1 MSLSLT
7 DSDFSLQGDA
17 ALFPQMAMANH
28 SCRPNAEFV
37 DRTDIG
43 QQLLVVIYV
52 IEAGEEISINYMPME
67 DEGTDTKEVRQ
78 EFLRRFYGFMCC
90 CQACT
95 LQVSYTVI
103 RKKLFII
110 SKSFQD
116 EKLKEDELVRET
128 IKELQAVDRDKLDI
142 SELEEFLKLIYQIHG
157 KLSFALTIFETLHE

>member
-7 DSDFSLQGDA
+7 DSDLSLQGDA

-78 EFLRRFYGFMCC
+78 EFLRRFYGFQCC
-90 CQACT
+90 CKACT
-95 LQVSYTVI
+95 LQVCHVLAFIGSKV
-103 RKKLFII
+103 RNII
-110 SKSFQD
+110 S
-116 EKLKEDELVRET
+116 
-128 IKELQAVDRDKLDI
+128 
-142 SELEEFLKLIYQIHG
+142 G
-157 KLSFALTIFETLHE
+157 